1 MKNYNDRLMLGYFGH
16 DGKLHKVERLDKIPE
31 IKGVIS
37 DEVQEWGIPE
47 YHEPPEFSM
56 KVEVG
61 SEFAKDLK
69 SAMRKLDELILD
81 DYDSV
86 AKSVEACLSGASIR
100 NCHKCGFY
108 REDGCAEKL
117 MQSVLSIIKNQRE
130 LVAEA
135 IEEKWKDE

>member
-1 MKNYNDRLMLGYFGH
+1 MKFSEPMFGYYDK
-16 DGKLHKVERLDKIPE
+16 DGKLHEVKKLDE
-31 IKGVIS
+31 IESRTVFT
-37 DEVQEWGIPE
+37 DEVQGPVIPE

-61 SEFAKDLK
+61 PEFAADLK
-69 SAMRKLDELILD
+69 ATMRKLDELILD
-81 DYDSV
+81 GYDNV

-100 NCHKCGFY
+100 NCHKCAFY

-117 MQSVLSIIKNQRE
+117 MRSVLTIIKNQRE
-130 LVAEA
+130 LVAKA

>member
-1 MKNYNDRLMLGYFGH
+1 MKNKAMLGYYDK
-16 DGKLHKVERLDKIPE
+16 DGKLHEVKKLDE
-31 IKGVIS
+31 IESRTVFT
-37 DEVQEWGIPE
+37 DEVQERFIPE

-61 SEFAKDLK
+61 PEFAKDLK
-69 SAMRKLDELILD
+69 AAMRKLDELILD
-81 DYDSV
+81 GYDNV
-86 AKSVEACLSGASIR
+86 AKSVECCLGGNYRIK
-100 NCHKCGFY
+100 NCTECGFY

-130 LVAEA
+130 LVAKA